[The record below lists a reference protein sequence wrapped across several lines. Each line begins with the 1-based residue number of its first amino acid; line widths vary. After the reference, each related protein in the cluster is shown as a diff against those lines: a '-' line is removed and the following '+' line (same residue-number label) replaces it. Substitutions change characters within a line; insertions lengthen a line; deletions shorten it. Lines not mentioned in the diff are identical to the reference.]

1 MKQHYD
7 YIIVGAGSAG
17 CVLADRL
24 SESGQHSVLLLEAGG
39 TDKSI
44 FIQMPTA
51 LSYPMNTEKYAW
63 QFETVQEDGLDG
75 RQLHCPRG
83 KVLGGSSSINGM
95 VYVRGH
101 ACDFDQW
108 EEAGAKGWNYQA
120 CLPYFRKAE
129 SWVGGA
135 DDYRGDSGPLGTCSG
150 NDMKLNPLYEAFI
163 EAGKEAGYP
172 ETDDYNGFQQEGF
185 GPMHMTVDKG
195 VRASTSN
202 AYLSRAK
209 KRKNFTLM
217 KRVTVRRVLLEEAG
231 SDEKGLEETGLQG
244 KKAVGVEFE
253 KAGSIQQCFA
263 KNEVISSAGSIGS
276 VQLLQLSGIGPK
288 DVLEKAGIELKH
300 QLEGVGKNLQDHLE
314 VYFQYHC
321 KQPITLNSKL
331 GLVSKGLIGTEWIL
345 TRKGLGATNHFESC
359 AFIRSRE
366 GLKWPNIQYHFLPAA
381 MRYDGQAAFDGH
393 GFQVH
398 VGPNKPESRGTVEV
412 VSSNPNDKPKIEF
425 NYISTEQDKQDWR
438 DCIRLTREILNQP
451 AMDEFR
457 GDEIQPGLNI
467 TTDEQIDEWVKQ
479 NVESA
484 YHPSCSCKM
493 GADGDPLAVLDEQCQ
508 VRGIQGL
515 RVVDS
520 SIFPTIPNGN
530 LNAPTIMVAE
540 RAADMILGNALEK
553 SNNTPVWIAPNWQE
567 MQRMHPP
574 KRDLESIS

>member
-1 MKQHYD
+1 MEQRYD

-24 SESGQHSVLLLEAGG
+24 TESGQHSVLLLEAGG

-63 QFETVQEDGLDG
+63 QFETQQESGLDG

-101 ACDFDQW
+101 ACDFDEW
-108 EEAGAKGWNYQA
+108 EEHGAKGWNYQA
-120 CLPYFRKAE
+120 CLPYFRRAE
-129 SWVGGA
+129 SWNQGSDV
-135 DDYRGDSGPLGTCSG
+135 YRGGDGPVGTCNG
-150 NDMKLNPLYEAFI
+150 NDMALNPLYQAFI
-163 EAGKEAGYP
+163 DAGKDAGYP
-172 ETDDYNGFQQEGF
+172 ETKDYNGYQQEGF
-185 GPMHMTVDKG
+185 GAMHMTVDKG

-202 AYLSRAK
+202 AYLRRAL
-209 KRKNFTLM
+209 KRSNLTLI
-217 KRVTVRRVLLEEAG
+217 KGVVVRKVLLEQD
-231 SDEKGLEETGLQG
+231 SKTW
-244 KKAVGVEFE
+244 KATGVEFE
-253 KAGSIQQCFA
+253 KSGKVQTASA
-263 KNEVISSAGSIGS
+263 SKEVISSAGSIGS

-288 DVLEKAGIELKH
+288 AVLEKAGVELKH
-300 QLEGVGKNLQDHLE
+300 ELRGVGENLQDHLE

-321 KQPITLNSKL
+321 NEPITLNSKL
-331 GLVSKGLIGTEWIL
+331 GLVSKGMIGAEWIL

-359 AFIRSRE
+359 AFIRSRK

-398 VGPNKPESRGTVEV
+398 VGPNKPESRGTVAIT
-412 VSSNPNDKPKIEF
+412 SADPHAKPEIIF
-425 NYISTEQDKQDWR
+425 NYISTEQDRQDWR
-438 DCIRLTREILNQP
+438 DCIRLTREILSQP
-451 AMDEFR
+451 AMDKFR
-457 GDEIQPGLNI
+457 GEEIQPGADV
-467 TTDEQIDEWVKQ
+467 TTDEAIDEWVKQ

-484 YHPSCSCKM
+484 YHPSCGCKM
-493 GADGDPLAVLDEQCQ
+493 GANDDPMAVLDEECR
-508 VRGIQGL
+508 VRGVANL

-520 SIFPTIPNGN
+520 SVFPTIPNGN

-540 RAADMILGNALEK
+540 RASDFILGKTPLAA
-553 SNNTPVWIAPNWQE
+553 TDVPVWIAPQWQDT
-567 MQRMHPP
+567 QRENEPL
-574 KRDLESIS
+574 RALINES

>member
-108 EEAGAKGWNYQA
+108 EEEGAKGWNYQA

-135 DDYRGDSGPLGTCSG
+135 DEYRGDSGPLGTCSG

-172 ETDDYNGFQQEGF
+172 ETNDYNGFQQEGF
-185 GPMHMTVDKG
+185 GLMHMTVDKG
-195 VRASTSN
+195 IRASTSN

-451 AMDEFR
+451 SMDEYR
-457 GDEIQPGLNI
+457 GDEIQPGLHI

-493 GADGDPLAVLDEQCQ
+493 GADDDPLAVLDEQCQ

-553 SNNTPVWIAPNWQE
+553 ANNTPVWIAPNWQE